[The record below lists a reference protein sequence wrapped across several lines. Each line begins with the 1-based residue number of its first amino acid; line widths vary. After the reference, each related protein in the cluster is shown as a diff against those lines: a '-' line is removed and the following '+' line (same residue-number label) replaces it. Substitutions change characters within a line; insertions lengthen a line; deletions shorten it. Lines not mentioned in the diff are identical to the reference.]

1 MDLRSV
7 MMDVLKHTHGLGV
20 FENIRVIGTD
30 DSTEF
35 KAVDADRTVIM
46 SAKLHAPVSEFQG
59 EFGLGNLSVL
69 NRICKL
75 SNYQGDDTKIKVV
88 AREKDGETFP
98 HEMLFRDGAGSKDQ
112 YRFMSKAALTK
123 IPNFRGAT
131 WDLEIQ
137 PATARVEHLAEIAGI
152 YASDN
157 PNFAVKTE
165 DGSLIF
171 EVGSDEGGVFGRRI
185 FAENIE
191 GSLKNVWSWPLSPV
205 LSVLRL
211 GGTQKLMFSDK
222 GACQIMVDSG
232 IGVYTYTYPSIIA

>member
-1 MDLRSV
+1 MDLRSII
-7 MMDVLKHTHGLGV
+7 MDVLKHTHGLGV
-20 FENIRVIGTD
+20 FENIRVIGSD

-46 SAKLHAPVSEFQG
+46 SGKLHATAPELRG
-59 EFGLGNLSVL
+59 EFGLGNLAIL

-75 SNYQGDDTKIKVV
+75 SNYQSDDTTIKVTT
-88 AREKDGETFP
+88 REKNGEQVP
-98 HEMLFRDGAGSKDQ
+98 SELLFRDGAGSKDQ
-112 YRFMSKAALTK
+112 YRFMSSAALTK
-123 IPNFRGAT
+123 VPNFRGAT
-131 WDLEIQ
+131 WDLEIE

-157 PNFAVKTE
+157 PNFTVKTE
-165 DGSLIF
+165 DGNLIF
-171 EVGSDEGGVFGRRI
+171 EVGSDEGGVFGRRC
-185 FAENIE
+185 FAENIQ
-191 GSLKNVWSWPLSPV
+191 GNLKNVWSWPLSPV

-232 IGVYTYTYPSIIA
+232 IGVYTYTYPSIVS